1 MYNKG
6 YGIPCTLYI
15 LVAEDMDINIKKIYF
30 FHHDRQIINLMWIY
44 ILL

>member
-15 LVAEDMDINIKKIYF
+15 HVLVAEVMDINIKKKYIF
-30 FHHDRQIINLMWIY
+30 FIMIDR
-44 ILL
+44 